1 MAFHHRKMVVGRL
14 PRSLIVGT
22 ALAGLLAM
30 GGTARAQAPAQAPAG
45 PAQAQAQVQLP
56 AQPLAASLEALSRQ
70 TDTNILFAPDMVA
83 GRTAPAVDGRMSV
96 WDAVVRLLAG
106 SGLEVV
112 PDAGGGLVVRKAVP
126 HAAAGEAAQYAAA
139 DLTEILV
146 TAQRREEKLQDVPV
160 AVTALPAKAL
170 RDQRITNL
178 QDVSRVTPGLL
189 VSSFNY
195 SSPTIAIRGAS
206 NTFTQIG
213 VNRPVAVVLDDVFIT
228 RSSAAMFD
236 LFDLDSVQVLRG
248 PQGTLFGRNVTG
260 GAILLNTRKPSF
272 TTPEGSVSVGYG
284 NYNAVDLNAL
294 VSGPVSDDVA
304 AKLVVSRRSH
314 DGYGEDRLT
323 GRAEDDLD
331 STSVR
336 GQLRA
341 RAGRVQTL
349 FTLDY
354 SDDHNGGRTLS
365 SLGGGNDGNPRTS
378 ELGFPQSFT
387 RHMAGFANNT
397 EIDVGQGTVTAIT
410 AYRLSRSVERYSST
424 GTNYAFLTTGSQQ
437 MNDDADDVK
446 DFSEEVRYTSP
457 EWDLGNFVAGVY
469 YLNEDASR
477 QLGTRNFA
485 ARTGALT
492 TNQLANQSVGTDS
505 ISGFLDGTVN
515 LPADV
520 KLTLGGRYTLDQKR
534 GNLVRT
540 NYLVPAAGFRTGDL
554 DSAWA
559 QFTPRVVLSWR
570 PIPDTMLYASVAKGF
585 TSGGYNTEASSLA
598 AIVTPFNPEKVTNY
612 EVGAKTGWWDQR
624 LTANLSLFHLD
635 YRDKQEFVQNTV
647 TGIGTILNAAKAT
660 SEGAELELGL
670 HPVQGLDLTAAY
682 SYLDTAYDD
691 FFIAKVV
698 NNTGHP
704 LGSSPKHKVA
714 LTANYETPVGTLGFL
729 SGNVS
734 YSWLDDYYTGATKS
748 PQLFVPAYDL
758 VNASLSFET
767 PDRRYRLTLWG
778 KNLFDTAFLQ
788 TPSTAG
794 VLSEYLGP
802 PRTYGFTLSA
812 SF

>member
-1 MAFHHRKMVVGRL
+1 MFHRGKWTVGRL
-14 PRSLIVGT
+14 RGPLIVGT
-22 ALAGLLAM
+22 ALACLVA
-30 GGTARAQAPAQAPAG
+30 GGVPAQAQAPAG
-45 PAQAQAQVQLP
+45 TAQAQARVQLP

-70 TDTNILFAPDMVA
+70 TDTNILFTPDMVA
-83 GRTAPAVDGRMSV
+83 GRTAPAVDGQMSV

-112 PDAGGGLVVRKAVP
+112 ADAGGGLVVRKAVP
-126 HAAAGEAAQYAAA
+126 HAAAGGTQLATA

-160 AVTALPAKAL
+160 AVTALPAKTL

-228 RSSAAMFD
+228 RSSAAVFD

-260 GAILLNTRKPSF
+260 GAILLTTRKPSF
-272 TTPEGSVSVGYG
+272 TTGEGAVSIGYG
-284 NYNAVDLNAL
+284 NYNVVEANAL
-294 VSGPVSDDVA
+294 VSGPVADNVS
-304 AKLVVSRRSH
+304 AKLVVSRQSH
-314 DGYGEDRLT
+314 DGFGRDRLT

-331 STSVR
+331 STNVR
-336 GQLRA
+336 GQVRA
-341 RAGRVQTL
+341 RAGRVETV

-354 SDDHNGGRTLS
+354 SDDHNGGRALS
-365 SLGGGNDGNPRTS
+365 SLGGGNDRNPRTS
-378 ELGFPQSFT
+378 ELGFPQNFT

-397 EIDVGQGTVTAIT
+397 EIDVGTGTVTAIT

-424 GTNYAFLTTGSQQ
+424 GANFAFLTSGSQQ
-437 MNDDADDVK
+437 MNDDADNVK

-457 EWDLGNFVAGVY
+457 EWDVGTFVAGVY

-477 QLGTRNFA
+477 VLQTRNYA
-485 ARTGALT
+485 ARTGQVV
-492 TNQLANQSVGTDS
+492 TNQRANQAVATDS
-505 ISGFLDGTVN
+505 ISGFIDGTLN
-515 LPADV
+515 LPADL
-520 KLTLGGRYTLDQKR
+520 KLTLGGRYTLDEKQ

-540 NYLVPAAGFRTGDL
+540 NYLTPAAGFATGNL

-559 QFTPRVVLSWR
+559 QFTPRAVLSWR
-570 PIPDTMLYASVAKGF
+570 PVPDAMLYASVAKGF
-585 TSGGYNTEASSLA
+585 TSGGYNTEASSFA

-612 EVGAKTGWWDQR
+612 EVGAKTGWWDQK
-624 LTANLSLFHLD
+624 LTANLSLFRLD

-660 SEGAELELGL
+660 SQGAELELGL
-670 HPVQGLDLTAAY
+670 HPLPGLDLTAVYA
-682 SYLDTAYDD
+682 YLDTAYDN
-691 FFIAKVV
+691 FAIPRVV
-698 NNTGHP
+698 DNTGHP
-704 LGSSPKHKVA
+704 LGSSPKHKAAV
-714 LTANYETPVGTLGFL
+714 TASYERPLGELGFL
-729 SGNVS
+729 SGNIS
-734 YSWLDDYYTGATKS
+734 YSWVDDYYTGATKS
-748 PQLFVPAYDL
+748 PQLFVPRYDL
-758 VNASLSFET
+758 VNASVAFET
-767 PDRRYRLTLWG
+767 ADRRYRLALWG
-778 KNLFDTAFLQ
+778 KNLFDTDYLL

-794 VLSEYLGP
+794 VLSEYLGA
-802 PRTYGFTLSA
+802 PRTFGATLTA